1 MHAGEARGR
10 EAGNLQLFG
19 FHSHLW
25 EESHDGVLHGVAEDD
40 RQAYGSQA
48 EKDSAAAA
56 RAPACAHHGHDGVFG
71 AREKLPTPAFQN
83 WPRHSDLNPFHEP
96 MRGDLKHHHARGPE
110 ETVCDLP
117 AVVPAGRASREPPTC
132 LRESGMPDVAAAEDP
147 SRLAPPEPRL

>member
-1 MHAGEARGR
+1 MTTLDLIGSSAKFRALLNNVE
-10 EAGNLQLFG
+10 LF
-19 FHSHLW
+19 
-25 EESHDGVLHGVAEDD
+25 
-40 RQAYGSQA
+40 
-48 EKDSAAAA
+48 
-56 RAPACAHHGHDGVFG
+56 FG

-147 SRLAPPEPRL
+147 SRLAPPEPRLRHRLANRPTRGADTIPTGTLARACPIEPTTLGVRERPVRTPRR